1 MLIRPFS
8 HSVKPVQGLRL
19 DSPLL
24 KEVVECGISIV
35 TMFCRVFE
43 LQLTIGVDVATWH
56 LLKKCDK
63 YLNLSKE

>member
-1 MLIRPFS
+1 MLTRPVS
-8 HSVKPVQGLRL
+8 DSVKPVQGHRL

-35 TMFCRVFE
+35 TMFLSDFE
-43 LQLTIGVDVATWH
+43 LQLTIGVDVAIWY

-63 YLNLSKE
+63 YLN